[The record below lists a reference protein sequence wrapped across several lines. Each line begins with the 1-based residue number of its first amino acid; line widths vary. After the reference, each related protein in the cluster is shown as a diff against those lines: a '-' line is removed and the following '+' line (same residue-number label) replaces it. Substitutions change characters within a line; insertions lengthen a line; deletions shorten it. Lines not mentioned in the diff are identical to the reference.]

1 MNEVKTY
8 NPKDVTVIYDGM
20 VITGFAEDSMVQAE
34 KNEDNMI
41 PHVGVLGEVSVA
53 INADNTGTVT
63 LSLASTSPFIKILA
77 DKARANTIAP
87 LSVVNMNKY
96 GVNVGGT
103 QAFIIK
109 APDVSIGKEV
119 ESQDVQFFV
128 ADYTTD

>member
-63 LSLASTSPFIKILA
+63 LS
-77 DKARANTIAP
+77 
-87 LSVVNMNKY
+87 
-96 GVNVGGT
+96 
-103 QAFIIK
+103 
-109 APDVSIGKEV
+109 
-119 ESQDVQFFV
+119 
-128 ADYTTD
+128 